1 MTKDEIVEAVKTAL
15 GSHPCRFDIDPKEL
29 DHLIG
34 VVIDLGDGSLRE
46 GIETLRHNH
55 LWLRD
60 RREKERD
67 KEYTANHVMMTKIR
81 DGSQSLITT
90 IAKGLAMAIIIGLAV
105 LAGIGLNSKGN

>member
-1 MTKDEIVEAVKTAL
+1 MTKDEIVDAVKTAL
-15 GSHPCRFDIDPKEL
+15 GSHPCRFDIDPKEI

-67 KEYTANHVMMTKIR
+67 KEYSANHVMMTKIR
-81 DGSQSLITT
+81 EGSESMISTV
-90 IAKGLAMAIIIGLAV
+90 ANGLAWAIIVGLAI
-105 LAGIGLNSKGN
+105 LAGVGLNNKGN